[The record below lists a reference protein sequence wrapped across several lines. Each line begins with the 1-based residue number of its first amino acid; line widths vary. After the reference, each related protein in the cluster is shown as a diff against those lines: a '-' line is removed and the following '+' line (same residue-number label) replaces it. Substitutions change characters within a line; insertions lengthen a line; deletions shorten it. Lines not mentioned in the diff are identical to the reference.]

1 MSKPLAFVLPR
12 FGAGVVGGA
21 EALVGALAEKLKTSG
36 VKVEILTTCARD
48 NRTWENEFSPGESV
62 EDGIV
67 VRRFPVDDRDLD
79 LWIPLQIRLSE
90 GMGLSLDEE
99 LTWMEHSVNSTALYS
114 FLREHVSRYRAFIFA
129 PYLFGTT
136 FWGVHLV
143 PERAV
148 LLPCLHDECYAYTA
162 VVRSEFRNARGI
174 IFNALP
180 EKDLAESLFGGLVG
194 GEVGMGFDEF
204 DSEYVESL
212 ARPGATEGR
221 YILYVGRKET
231 GKNVQLLIDYFINGK
246 DSKIIPEDLSLV
258 ILGGGSFEDLHRPA
272 ALNRGDI
279 VDLSH
284 VPEEIKHGYVR
295 HAIALV
301 QPSRNESFS
310 IVLMEAWL
318 LGTPVIVHGS
328 CPVTREHVLQSG
340 GGLYFG
346 DEREFSSVVQRLSQ
360 DDELRGILGD
370 AGRNYVREKYCWD
383 AVLQRFSR
391 VMDTIFSA
399 PSESVISQ

>member
-174 IFNALP
+174 IFN
-180 EKDLAESLFGGLVG
+180 
-194 GEVGMGFDEF
+194 
-204 DSEYVESL
+204 
-212 ARPGATEGR
+212 
-221 YILYVGRKET
+221 
-231 GKNVQLLIDYFINGK
+231 
-246 DSKIIPEDLSLV
+246 
-258 ILGGGSFEDLHRPA
+258 
-272 ALNRGDI
+272 
-279 VDLSH
+279 
-284 VPEEIKHGYVR
+284 
-295 HAIALV
+295 
-301 QPSRNESFS
+301 
-310 IVLMEAWL
+310 
-318 LGTPVIVHGS
+318 
-328 CPVTREHVLQSG
+328 
-340 GGLYFG
+340 
-346 DEREFSSVVQRLSQ
+346 
-360 DDELRGILGD
+360 
-370 AGRNYVREKYCWD
+370 
-383 AVLQRFSR
+383 
-391 VMDTIFSA
+391 
-399 PSESVISQ
+399 